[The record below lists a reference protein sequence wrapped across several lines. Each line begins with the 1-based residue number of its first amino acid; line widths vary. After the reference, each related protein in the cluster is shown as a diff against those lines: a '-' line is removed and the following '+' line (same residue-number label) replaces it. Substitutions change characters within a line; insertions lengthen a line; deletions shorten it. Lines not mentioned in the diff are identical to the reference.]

1 MRFSRTLM
9 ISLSLARAS
18 AIRRS
23 TRVAYALLLALV
35 LPALLPHALRAQA
48 ITGSVVRG
56 IDNAPILGV
65 VVLLLDDAES
75 VRARSL
81 SDVQGRFTVRAP
93 TPGTYRLRTLRIGFL
108 PWTSE
113 AIDVRR
119 DTTVRLALDQLPV
132 RLPTVT
138 ASETADCKSNPA
150 EGLASAILWDEART
164 AILAADITI
173 RELSYRFDMMLHSRK
188 LDTRPPP
195 LLLESVFGRVRS
207 EGVQPWTSFAP
218 ETLESRGY
226 VTPTDSGLRY
236 VAPDLTVLLSTY
248 FTRSHCFTM
257 RPPSPAAPKQIAL
270 EFAPLAT
277 VRRSEIKGVLLFEA
291 DTRKLTKVEFS
302 YVNVPETVKDMQAGG
317 EIEFAQLTNGAWIL
331 PRWLIRAPIP
341 VRSALADTVRRAG
354 TAVNTW
360 RSDYFEVPQTSRM
373 RVTGG
378 DLLAVRAKESA
389 DVLWSRAT
397 SVLEIEVVALDSG
410 RLAPKSGAAAAFSGS
425 DQQIVSDANGQVRFD
440 GLVGGDYAVEI
451 TTPYYS
457 AFDIE
462 PERFRVKFD
471 QTPRTQRE
479 RVRVKTLLELASE
492 SCGDKPGHA
501 VLMGSVARRDGS
513 EVVGGSVVARIP
525 RGATSNLDEARTAR
539 ARTTIEGRY
548 AICDIPT
555 GVEVF
560 LTVAAPD
567 GTRVSQSTFIDKGEK
582 VAFYDLVFPE
592 RRP

>member
-1 MRFSRTLM
+1 MIHSFSRALRAAFAAPSAAALM
-9 ISLSLARAS
+9 LFSLVFA
-18 AIRRS
+18 
-23 TRVAYALLLALV
+23 
-35 LPALLPHALRAQA
+35 PAALRAQA
-48 ITGSVVRG
+48 VNGTVVRG
-56 IDNAPILGV
+56 IDDAPILGV
-65 VVLLLDDAES
+65 VVLLLDDAET

-81 SDVQGRFTVRAP
+81 SDMQGRFVVRAP
-93 TPGTYRLRTLRIGFL
+93 APGTYRLRTLRIGFL
-108 PWTSE
+108 PWTSA

-218 ETLESRGY
+218 ETLETRGY

-236 VAPDLTVLLSTY
+236 VAPDLTVLLSPY

-257 RPPSPAAPKQIAL
+257 RPPSAAAPTHIAL

-291 DTRKLTKVEFS
+291 DTRKLAKVEFS

-378 DLLAVRAKESA
+378 DLLAVRAKERPE
-389 DVLWSRAT
+389 VLWSRAT
-397 SVLEIEVVALDSG
+397 SVLDIDVVSVDAG
-410 RLAPKSGAAAAFSGS
+410 RLVPSPGAAAAFSGS
-425 DQQIVSDANGQVRFD
+425 DQQVVSDGQGRVRFD

-457 AFDIE
+457 AFDVE
-462 PERFRVKFD
+462 PERIRVRFD

-479 RVRVKTLLELASE
+479 QVRVKTLLELATE

-513 EVVGGSVVARIP
+513 VVVGGSVVARIP

-548 AICDIPT
+548 AICDIPV

-567 GTRVSQSTFIDKGEK
+567 GSRVSQSTFIDKGEK

>member
-1 MRFSRTLM
+1 MSVIHSF
-9 ISLSLARAS
+9 ARAL
-18 AIRRS
+18 
-23 TRVAYALLLALV
+23 RVALGTALSAVLVLLAV
-35 LPALLPHALRAQA
+35 VSTPGALRAQA
-48 ITGSVVRG
+48 VSGTVVRG
-56 IDNAPILGV
+56 IDDAPILGV
-65 VVLLLDDAES
+65 VVLLLDDAET

-81 SDVQGRFTVRAP
+81 SDTQGRFVVRAP
-93 TPGTYRLRTLRIGFL
+93 TSGTYRLRTLRIGFL
-108 PWTSE
+108 PWTSA

-218 ETLESRGY
+218 ETLETRGY

-236 VAPDLTVLLSTY
+236 VAPDLTVLLSPY

-257 RPPSPAAPKQIAL
+257 RPPSTSTTAAAPAYIAL

-291 DTRKLTKVEFS
+291 DTRKLAKVEFS
-302 YVNVPETVKDMQAGG
+302 FVNVPETVKDMQAGG

-378 DLLAVRAKESA
+378 DLLAVRAKERPE
-389 DVLWSRAT
+389 VLWSRAT
-397 SVLEIEVVALDSG
+397 SVLDIDVVALDSG
-410 RLAPKSGAAAAFSGS
+410 RLAPQSGAAAAFSGS
-425 DQQIVSDANGQVRFD
+425 DQQVISDDQGRVRFD
-440 GLVGGDYAVEI
+440 GLVGGEYAVEV

-457 AFDIE
+457 AFDVE
-462 PERFRVKFD
+462 PERIRVKFD

-501 VLMGSVARRDGS
+501 VLLGSVARRDGS